1 MADPLRFVVLTPEK
15 ALLDVGGVRKVRV
28 LLADGGW
35 LSVYPGHA
43 PLLAETVAGP
53 VAYVTESGDAEIALT
68 EGIVRIGD
76 GTVTIF
82 AGGLI
87 GAVSVLDVKMHGD
100 DEEGEALEFDRLAQ
114 VLMVTLEAHTGG
126 VLANEGE
133 GV

>member
-1 MADPLRFVVLTPEK
+1 VADPLRFVVLTPEK

-82 AGGLI
+82 VGGLI
-87 GAVSVLDVKMHGD
+87 GAASMLDIELDD
-100 DEEGEALEFDRLAQ
+100 DEENEMLEFDRLAH
-114 VLMVTLEAHTGG
+114 VLMVTLGAHTGG

>member
-82 AGGLI
+82 VGGLI
-87 GAVSVLDVKMHGD
+87 GAASMLDIELDD
-100 DEEGEALEFDRLAQ
+100 DEENEMLEFDRLAH
-114 VLMVTLEAHTGG
+114 VLMVTLGAHTGG

-133 GV
+133 GA